1 MRALGLRLGLKGAG
15 CGSYL
20 VRLERGKLRNIRL
33 ATVVDYLK
41 ACNEPVG
48 RFFLG
53 LAQDGVFGME
63 ESLTTNDTDG
73 RLMITDYRLQIE
85 DSRAKPPSPEEVEQE
100 RKARARMMKR
110 MRKQARRAR
119 LAGLAQEVEA
129 IVGPYLVGGHEFRLD
144 AYVKVAGEMLQAG
157 KKIMAKTWL
166 PTRVEAMKAEL
177 DRIEGK
183 QPSWFLQPEAVHLV
197 RKMIES
203 KVEDS

>member
-1 MRALGLRLGLKGAG
+1 
-15 CGSYL
+15 
-20 VRLERGKLRNIRL
+20 
-33 ATVVDYLK
+33 
-41 ACNEPVG
+41 
-48 RFFLG
+48 
-53 LAQDGVFGME
+53 
-63 ESLTTNDTDG
+63 
-73 RLMITDYRLQIE
+73 
-85 DSRAKPPSPEEVEQE
+85 
-100 RKARARMMKR
+100 MMKR

-129 IVGPYLVGGHEFRLD
+129 IVGPYLVSGHEFRLD